1 MTTIKQ
7 KCSNVHHGGVDVVC
21 GFLVDVV
28 CGFLVDVVCGF
39 LVDVVCGFL
48 VDVVCGFVDVVAGV
62 NRLGDEGMCEILMI

>member
-7 KCSNVHHGGVDVVC
+7 KCSNVHHGG
-21 GFLVDVV
+21 VDVV